1 MLLMPLLIPMIF
13 IVLTRHVIR
22 VETILPALTPHHLIR
37 LRIQWL
43 ILGLSVSFVFS
54 YFNMM
59 PAQAHAAEV
68 LEVVPSAGQYLAT
81 DFLGPNMSTQETGIV
96 APLLAQEFLSTA
108 SVSRLTTSE
117 TVHKGHAAGNDSL
130 RVFTPHRQQD
140 GLGRWFS
147 FAINPI
153 RVNPIYLC

>member
-1 MLLMPLLIPMIF
+1 MLLMLLLILMIF
-13 IVLTRHVIR
+13 IALTRHVIR

-96 APLLAQEFLSTA
+96 APLIAQEFLSTA
-108 SVSRLTTSE
+108 SVCRLTTPE
-117 TVHKGHAAGNDSL
+117 TMHRSHVSDNDSL
-130 RVFTPHRQQD
+130 RVFTRNRTQD
-140 GLGRWFS
+140 SLGSWFS

-153 RVNPIYLC
+153 QVSPVYLC